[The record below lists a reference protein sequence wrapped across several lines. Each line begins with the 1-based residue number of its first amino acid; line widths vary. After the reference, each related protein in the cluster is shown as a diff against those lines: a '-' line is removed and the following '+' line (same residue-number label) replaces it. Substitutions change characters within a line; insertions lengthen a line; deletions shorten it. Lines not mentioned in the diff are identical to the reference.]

1 MILPEPRGDRLHQR
15 GKAFIST
22 CVFAGICYGVLAMG
36 SFNVERPS
44 RTVFREVDLA
54 SFAPPAPEIVPRPVT
69 GPASEAIEPAVTNAP
84 HAATSQ
90 TLDQLDLSQIFPKD
104 LDLSVEPASSNG
116 ASRGGQA
123 DAGASDQQIEVASGG
138 LQGLGNLDALDN
150 IGGAPVSGARG
161 RANRRAAAGGGDIAL
176 TTGTQGTTSPNA
188 EPAAGG
194 AEVVGNNVSR
204 AATAAAANPTVK
216 RLSLDAF
223 GSDYENLEVQE
234 LIDWMKRN
242 PGELPG
248 GVRQLVRYRP
258 AFLSSVTS
266 FTMDGKPYEL
276 YLMCKESLYEVHIVL
291 VDGTESTYLVDRS
304 FQKLSTYLREG
315 QVRRTRDQGIV
326 AVSSQRNAASSNKS
340 QEFYSLFLSW
350 WETAKKSGQ

>member
-22 CVFAGICYGVLAMG
+22 CLIAGVCYGVLVMG
-36 SFNVERPS
+36 NFTVERPS

-54 SFAPPAPEIVPRPVT
+54 SFAPPAPVVVPRPVT
-69 GPASEAIEPAVTNAP
+69 GTEPEPDTPVTTTATNAP
-84 HAATSQ
+84 TSQ
-90 TLDQLDLSQIFPKD
+90 SLDQLDLSQIFPKD
-104 LDLSVEPASSNG
+104 IDLSVTPESNSSAN
-116 ASRGGQA
+116 RGGQS
-123 DAGASDQQIEVASGG
+123 DPGASEQQIEVASGG
-138 LQGLGNLDALDN
+138 LQGLGDLDALN
-150 IGGAPVSGARG
+150 NLGGAPVSGARG
-161 RANRRAAAGGGDIAL
+161 RADRRTANAGGDITLA
-176 TTGTQGTTSPNA
+176 QGTRGNPTPA
-188 EPAAGG
+188 VAPAAGG
-194 AEVVGNNVSR
+194 AEVVGNNTSR
-204 AATAAAANPTVK
+204 AATAAAANPTVN

-223 GSDYENLEVQE
+223 GNDYENLEVQE

-266 FTMDGKPYEL
+266 FTIDGKPYEL

-326 AVSSQRNAASSNKS
+326 AVSSQRNAASGSKS

-350 WETAKKSGQ
+350 WDSAKKSGQ